1 MGILARVLGLLP
13 MIGPLVAGIQQIH
26 GDAVAGATKKQMALE
41 ALGLAKGAAGVV
53 LPGSQPEIDAA
64 SGLASSMID
73 AWVNFY
79 KVAGWEHPAVP
90 VVIPA
95 VPVMP
100 EAPVPQP

>member
-1 MGILARVLGLLP
+1 MGILARVLGFLP
-13 MIGPLVAGIQQIH
+13 LIGPVVAGIQQIH

-41 ALGLAKGAAGVV
+41 ALGLAKGVAGSV

-79 KVAGWEHPAVP
+79 KVAGWEHPAVQ

-95 VPVMP
+95 VPTT
-100 EAPVPQP
+100 PVAVQP

>member
-13 MIGPLVAGIQQIH
+13 LIGPVVAGIQQIH

-41 ALGLAKGAAGVV
+41 ALGLAKGAAGAAVPE
-53 LPGSQPEIDAA
+53 LQPEIDAA

-79 KVAGWEHPAVP
+79 KVAGWEHPAVQ

-95 VPVMP
+95 VATTP